1 MYTRKPHPR
10 AHDHD
15 DRPTADDGRARSMR
29 FDSFDAIDRSI
40 ERAPIAT
47 GERARGSVRRAC
59 ARESGRDASRLG
71 GSDAW
76 TNDETVGKD
85 DDEDDGDDGKCDLDR
100 DDRGGGAF
108 WKDDDAFGCAMW
120 TSARARR
127 GGATT
132 GVRRCVRDGDEG
144 HDDERVGGDADDDD

>member
-1 MYTRKPHPR
+1 
-10 AHDHD
+10 
-15 DRPTADDGRARSMR
+15 MR
-29 FDSFDAIDRSI
+29 FDSFDAIERSSDRAIS
-40 ERAPIAT
+40 T
-47 GERARGSVRRAC
+47 RARECATRVC
-59 ARESGRDASRLG
+59 ARVDETLRDSCGG

-85 DDEDDGDDGKCDLDR
+85 DDEDDGDDGMCELDS

-108 WKDDDAFGCAMW
+108 WKDDDAFGCAVR